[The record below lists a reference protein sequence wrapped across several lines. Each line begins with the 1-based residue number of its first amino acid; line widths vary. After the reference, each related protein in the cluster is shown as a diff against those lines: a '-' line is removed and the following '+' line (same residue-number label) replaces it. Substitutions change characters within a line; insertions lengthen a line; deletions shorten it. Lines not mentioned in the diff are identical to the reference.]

1 MPAGMTITRFSPSP
15 RLMPFIRE
23 YLVIESE
30 QALISTLIPD
40 TYMAMVIRIKGDT
53 GIYLEDSIT
62 HIPTGLVS
70 GLSDAARKV
79 SYAAGSANLI
89 IAFKEGG
96 IAAFSSTPA
105 HELFAQTVS
114 AENIFPPSALNELT
128 EKIREAITHE
138 ARIQQL
144 ETFFLHTLNAVS
156 LDPMINMAVD
166 IIRKH
171 KGIIRVKDLAR
182 ALHISQDPLEKKF
195 RARIG
200 SSPKK
205 FASITRIR
213 NLINN
218 YASYSS
224 LTDASYEAGFYDQSH
239 FIKEFRHFTG
249 QSPKD
254 FFSSPQAW

>member
-1 MPAGMTITRFSPSP
+1 MTITRFSPSP
-15 RLMPFIRE
+15 ILAPFIRE
-23 YLVIESE
+23 YMVIESE
-30 QALISTLIPD
+30 HDLISTLIPD
-40 TYMAMVIRIKGDT
+40 TFMAMAIRIKGDT
-53 GIYLEDSIT
+53 GFYTGNSFT
-62 HIPTGLVS
+62 HIPSGLIS

-89 IAFKEGG
+89 IAFKDGG
-96 IAAFSSTPA
+96 MAAFSSIPA

-114 AENIFPPSALNELT
+114 AEDIFPPSALTALT
-128 EKIREAITHE
+128 HKIRDALSDE
-138 ARIQQL
+138 ARIQLL
-144 ETFFLHTLNAVS
+144 ETFLLNKLNAVPS
-156 LDPMINMAVD
+156 DPMISMAVD
-166 IIRKH
+166 LIRKH
-171 KGIIRVKDLAR
+171 KGIIRVKDLAT
-182 ALHISQDPLEKKF
+182 ALHISQDPFEKKF

-249 QSPKD
+249 RSPKD
-254 FFSSPQAW
+254 FFSAPQAW